1 MKYLDNI
8 NELEK
13 LNSSVWVLTQKV
25 KNIHF
30 NMRGK
35 EFYSLHLLTDK
46 LYAELEEEYDLL
58 SEKIAMSGHVVK
70 ASFTEHVS
78 NSVVEDTPGK
88 AWTYEEAINT
98 VVSDLDKLL
107 DLTNKMSDLGIITLQ
122 PALDEVTMTADKY
135 KWLFKSHK

>member
-1 MKYLDNI
+1 MKYLKDI
-8 NELEK
+8 KKLEE

-58 SEKIAMSGHVVK
+58 SEKIAMAGHVVK

-78 NSVVEDTPGK
+78 NSVIEDTKGQK
-88 AWTYEEAINT
+88 WDYKNAIETIVN
-98 VVSDLDKLL
+98 DLDKIL
-107 DLTNKMSDLGIITLQ
+107 DLTVKLSEEGIITLQ

-135 KWLFKSHK
+135 KWLFKSHL